1 MGVFTVLKGD
11 ARSYMRNITIRQ
23 LKTFESVARNLSFS
37 RAAEDLHLTQPA
49 VSMQIKQME
58 DQTGL
63 PLFRHTGKRISLTE
77 AGTLILRHCR
87 VILADLK
94 TAEQSLA
101 DFMTGGIQRLR
112 VGLITSGSYFFPH
125 LINSFMQRN
134 TSVDLD
140 MTVRSR
146 DQLITLLRSD
156 QIDLAVMVHAPD
168 GPTIIAEPFAPNPFV
183 LVAAPTHPLAC
194 ETNIPYARIAL
205 ECLIVRECG
214 TDTRNAANDTFCR
227 RESTPRFMEI
237 GCEEAIK
244 QSVMAGMG
252 ISFLSTQAVQSE
264 VRAGLLK
271 VLDVQ
276 GFPLR
281 RQWCVVH
288 RADRPLPRAADDFRQ
303 FLLTEGGTRLEDLTG
318 IESVHTGIVLQRP
331 DHAALETRTTAAS
344 SASHEVAL
352 RTRALL
358 RDDRLPDEHH
368 VQGQNHASG
377 EDGSADQLPA
387 RSESTH
393 H

>member
-1 MGVFTVLKGD
+1 
-11 ARSYMRNITIRQ
+11 MRNITIRQ

-58 DQTGL
+58 DQAGL
-63 PLFRHTGKRISLTE
+63 PLFCHTGKRISLTE
-77 AGTLILRHCR
+77 AGKLILRHCR

-101 DFMTGGIQRLR
+101 DLMTGGIQRLR

-125 LINSFMQRN
+125 LINSFMQGK
-134 TSVDLD
+134 TGVDLD

-168 GPTIIAEPFAPNPFV
+168 GPAIVAEPFAPNPFV
-183 LVAAPTHPLAC
+183 LVAAPTHPLAY
-194 ETNIPYARIAL
+194 EADIPYARIAL
-205 ECLIVRECG
+205 ECLIVRESG
-214 TDTRNAANDTFCR
+214 TDTRNAANETFCS

-252 ISFLSTQAVQSE
+252 ISFLSAQAVQSE

-276 GFPLR
+276 GFPLKR
-281 RQWCVVH
+281 HWCVAH
-288 RADRPLPRAADDFRQ
+288 RADRPLPPAARDFRQ
-303 FLLTEGGTRLEDLTG
+303 FLLTEGGTRLEDFTG
-318 IESVHTGIVLQRP
+318 IDSVHTGMDLQRP
-331 DHAALETRTTAAS
+331 DHAAPETRMTAVN

-358 RDDRLPDEHH
+358 RDDRLPDEHY
-368 VQGQNHASG
+368 VQGQNHAG
-377 EDGSADQLPA
+377 GDDGRADQLPA

>member
-1 MGVFTVLKGD
+1 MK
-11 ARSYMRNITIRQ
+11 NITIRQ
-23 LKTFESVARNLSFS
+23 FKTFESVARNLSFS

-58 DQTGL
+58 DQAGL
-63 PLFRHTGKRISLTE
+63 PLFRHAGKRIALTE
-77 AGTLILRHCR
+77 AGELMLRHCR

-94 TAEQSLA
+94 TAEQSLT
-101 DFMTGGIQRLR
+101 DLMTGSIKRLR
-112 VGLITSGSYFFPH
+112 IGLITSGSYFFPH
-125 LINSFMQRN
+125 LIDSFMRRN
-134 TSVDLD
+134 AGVDLD

-146 DQLITLLRSD
+146 DQLIVLLRSD

-168 GPTIIAEPFAPNPFV
+168 GAAIVAEPFAPNLFV
-183 LVAAPTHPLAC
+183 LVAAPTHPLAH
-194 ETNIPYARIAL
+194 EPDIPYARIVL
-205 ECLIVRECG
+205 ECLLVRESG
-214 TDTRNAANDTFCR
+214 TDTRNAANDAFCGLK
-227 RESTPRFMEI
+227 STPRFMEI

-276 GFPLR
+276 GFPLKR
-281 RQWCVVH
+281 HWCVAH
-288 RADRPLPRAADDFRQ
+288 RTDRPLPPAARDFRQ
-303 FLLTEGGTRLEDLTG
+303 FLLTEGGRRLEDFTR
-318 IESVHTGIVLQRP
+318 IESVHTGMDLQRP
-331 DHAALETRTTAAS
+331 HHAASETRTTTVI
-344 SASHEVAL
+344 SASHEVAR

-358 RDDRLPDEHH
+358 REDRLPDEHH

-377 EDGSADQLPA
+377 DDGRADQLA
-387 RSESTH
+387 ACSESTH

>member
-1 MGVFTVLKGD
+1 
-11 ARSYMRNITIRQ
+11 MRNITIRQ
-23 LKTFESVARNLSFS
+23 LKAFESVARNLSFS

-58 DQTGL
+58 EQAGL
-63 PLFRHTGKRISLTE
+63 PLFRHSGKRISLTE
-77 AGTLILRHCR
+77 AGKLILRHCR

-101 DFMTGGIQRLR
+101 DLMTGGIQRLR

-134 TSVDLD
+134 PGVDLD

-146 DQLITLLRSD
+146 DQLIILLRSD
-156 QIDLAVMVHAPD
+156 EIDLAVMVHAPD
-168 GPTIIAEPFAPNPFV
+168 GPAIVAEPFAPNPFV
-183 LVAAPTHPLAC
+183 LVAAPTHPLAY
-194 ETNIPYARIAL
+194 EPDIPYARIAL
-205 ECLIVRECG
+205 ECLLVRESG
-214 TDTRNAANDTFCR
+214 TDTRNAANDAFR
-227 RESTPRFMEI
+227 SHESTPRFMEI

-264 VRAGLLK
+264 VRAGLLR

-276 GFPLR
+276 GFPLK
-281 RQWCVVH
+281 RQWCVAH
-288 RADRPLPRAADDFRQ
+288 RADRPLPPAARDFRQ
-303 FLLTEGGTRLEDLTG
+303 FLLTEGGKRLEDFTR
-318 IESVHTGIVLQRP
+318 IESVHTGMDLQRP
-331 DHAALETRTTAAS
+331 DHAAIETRTTAVS

-368 VQGQNHASG
+368 VQGQNHACG
-377 EDGSADQLPA
+377 DDGRADQLAA